1 MVKAYAYIRHLG
13 LEGFQRVSENAI
25 INANYLMRRLQS
37 TFDLPHD
44 QHCQHEFVLSGKK
57 FRDQGVRTLDIAK
70 RLLDFGVHAPTIYFP
85 LNRLE
90 EQGVITSRFGEAT
103 AVRGG
108 RRKKIYSITQVGF
121 ERLEEY
127 RRVSDLLWHDY
138 LKLSTPEE

>member
-1 MVKAYAYIRHLG
+1 MNNRERGLTRNEEIILLSILKLRDDAYLVALVDHISR
-13 LEGFQRVSENAI
+13 I
-25 INANYLMRRLQS
+25 
-37 TFDLPHD
+37 T
-44 QHCQHEFVLSGKK
+44 GKK
-57 FRDQGVRTLDIAK
+57 ASVA
-70 RLLDFGVHAPTIYFP
+70 TIYFP

-108 RRKKIYSITQVGF
+108 RRKKIYSITHTGF

-138 LKLSTPEE
+138 MKPSIPEE